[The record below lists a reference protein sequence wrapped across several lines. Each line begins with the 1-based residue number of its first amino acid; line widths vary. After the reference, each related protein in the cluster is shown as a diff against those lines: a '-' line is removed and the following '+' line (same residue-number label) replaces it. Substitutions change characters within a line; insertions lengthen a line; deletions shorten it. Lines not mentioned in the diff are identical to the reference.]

1 MPFINPFS
9 YGGAVKFNVHAV
21 HELPADA
28 KADDIYLVFAEGATL
43 PDVSN
48 IKALAVVNNFDQTLG
63 NIYPDNTVV
72 LFCRNAGTLGTNLL
86 HYKTKNLAFDIPIV
100 STVAVVNHNG
110 QQIKCSVQT
119 YNAETEEWQ
128 TSSYIQLPILL
139 TEALDF
145 SEFYNVQ
152 TTVPDLF
159 ANLGLADS
167 YSTESETLQQNETL
181 DFLTF
186 FGTQTV
192 PDLFVLLGLVEG
204 AKYNTGG
211 EDITI
216 Q

>member
-128 TSSYIQLPILL
+128 TSSYIQLPMVLNETIINWGAFEIPDSLEVWSKIGL
-139 TEALDF
+139 AE
-145 SEFYNVQ
+145 NVQ
-152 TTVPDLF
+152 TPADENQEIVEPLVWAVLTAEELD
-159 ANLGLADS
+159 GLSGWDVTDGGTYTTNS
-167 YSTESETLQQNETL
+167 GNQNE
-181 DFLTF
+181 F
-186 FGTQTV
+186 
-192 PDLFVLLGLVEG
+192 
-204 AKYNTGG
+204 
-211 EDITI
+211 
-216 Q
+216 